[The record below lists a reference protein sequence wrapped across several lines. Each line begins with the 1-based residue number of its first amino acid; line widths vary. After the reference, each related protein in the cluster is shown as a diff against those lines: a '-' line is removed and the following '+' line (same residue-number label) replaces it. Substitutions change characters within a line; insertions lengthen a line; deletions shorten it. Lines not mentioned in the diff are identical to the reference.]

1 MHDDILLADGFNDAL
16 IGVTSKNIAVYDID
30 KCFKVLIKQG
40 MSEEDAIDYFYFNV
54 EGAYVGE
61 QTPIYMHTDES
72 KDMILDVN
80 EKANLRIYKGE
91 A

>member
-1 MHDDILLADGFNDAL
+1 MYDDILLADGFNDAL
-16 IGVTSKNIAVYDID
+16 VGVTSKNIAVYDIN

-40 MSEEDAIDYFYFNV
+40 MSEEDAIDFFYFNV

-61 QTPIYMHTDES
+61 PPPIYIHTDES

-80 EKANLRIYKGE
+80 AKANLRIYKGQ

>member
-1 MHDDILLADGFNDAL
+1 MYDDILLADGFNEAL
-16 IGVTSKNIAVYDID
+16 IGVTTKNIAVYDID

-61 QTPIYMHTDES
+61 QTPIYIHTDES
-72 KDMILDVN
+72 KDCILDVN

>member
-1 MHDDILLADGFNDAL
+1 MYDDILLADGFNDAL
-16 IGVTSKNIAVYDID
+16 VGVTSKNIAVYDIN

-40 MSEEDAIDYFYFNV
+40 MSEEDAIDFFYFNV

-61 QTPIYMHTDES
+61 QTPIYIHTYES

-80 EKANLRIYKGE
+80 AKANLRIYKCQ